1 MEKRKRVDCAGRG
14 EQREEREENNAHGV
28 LLEGDLDIVGE
39 DGEEVYDAEEGW
51 GGRAEGSA
59 ARQEMDGGKRAIRT
73 AEPGEEGGPGVAP
86 GEGAGD
92 ILDGEEGDE
101 GGLEAKPGC
110 AGDGVE
116 CGDGLEDGDESG
128 EGDEG
133 GDGEVDEEGGGGGGG
148 VLEEGEEVAF
158 PGGAD
163 VGVEVEVV
171 VVRGVV
177 VEGGVA
183 GGREHAERDRCRHQT
198 SAPANTRANT
208 SANTSA
214 AQQNSPQKK

>member
-1 MEKRKRVDCAGRG
+1 M
-14 EQREEREENNAHGV
+14 
-28 LLEGDLDIVGE
+28 
-39 DGEEVYDAEEGW
+39 
-51 GGRAEGSA
+51 
-59 ARQEMDGGKRAIRT
+59 
-73 AEPGEEGGPGVAP
+73 
-86 GEGAGD
+86 
-92 ILDGEEGDE
+92 
-101 GGLEAKPGC
+101 
-110 AGDGVE
+110 E

-177 VEGGVA
+177 VEGSVA
-183 GGREHAERDRCRHQT
+183 GGREHGERDGCRHQT
-198 SAPANTRANT
+198 SASANTR
-208 SANTSA
+208 ANTSA